1 MPSSVVPMGTEVGE
15 ASGVMTP
22 VLASHQAVR
31 SGGLSL
37 QIHQV
42 SKVQVM
48 L

>member
-22 VLASHQAVR
+22 VLASHQAVI
-31 SGGLSL
+31 SDGLSL
-37 QIHQV
+37 QIRQV
-42 SKVQVM
+42 SKAQVM